1 MRAAC
6 TVIRLGLAT
15 RTRLTC
21 SCKLREPGVDCCK
34 RAQEATCPQELAA
47 PTSARRQVIVE
58 IPLIDFVH
66 MQETIGGAIVES
78 AVLNV
83 LAENPDTLYVS
94 ATKEICTAMM
104 VKVLRGVFVGLVVL
118 LQHDSPQNTIS
129 VSCLRCA
136 AFIRRCR
143 MNAFL
148 LPTTG
153 SSAIRR
159 SWDSVQL
166 RLGAENVPSCAMRL
180 SPLVT

>member
-21 SCKLREPGVDCCK
+21 SCRLPEPRVDCCK
-34 RAQEATCPQELAA
+34 RAHEATCPQELAA
-47 PTSARRQVIVE
+47 PTSAHRQVIVE
-58 IPLIDFVH
+58 ILLIDFVH

-94 ATKEICTAMM
+94 AAKEICTAMM

-118 LQHDSPQNTIS
+118 LQHDPPKTLS
-129 VSCLRCA
+129 
-136 AFIRRCR
+136 RCR
-143 MNAFL
+143 AFD
-148 LPTTG
+148 
-153 SSAIRR
+153 A
-159 SWDSVQL
+159 SV
-166 RLGAENVPSCAMRL
+166 
-180 SPLVT
+180 